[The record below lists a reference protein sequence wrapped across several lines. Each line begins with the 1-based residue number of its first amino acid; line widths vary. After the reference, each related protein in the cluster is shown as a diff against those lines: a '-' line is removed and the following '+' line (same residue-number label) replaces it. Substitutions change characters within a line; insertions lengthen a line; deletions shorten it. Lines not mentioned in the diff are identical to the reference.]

1 MLRSIISIVLNI
13 GYFIVM
19 RVEMYTDRAVMATGE
34 TREWHRS
41 PSDRLRISDQTWI
54 LYLWIVLAVVS
65 VITSVLMLCG
75 VKQSVVKVVQGVS
88 TIASTVMFIV
98 IMIVTA
104 NTHVHY
110 A

>member
-19 RVEMYTDRAVMATGE
+19 RIELYTDRAMMATGE
-34 TREWHRS
+34 MREWHRS
-41 PSDRLRISDQTWI
+41 PIDRLRISGQTWI

-65 VITSVLMLCG
+65 VITSVLMLCS
-75 VKQSVVKVVQGVS
+75 VKQSTVKTVQGIS
-88 TIASTVMFIV
+88 SIASTVMFIV
-98 IMIVTA
+98 IMIVTG
-104 NTHVHY
+104 NTHVRY